1 MRYVKKY
8 ERYDSHEND
17 VDFIMAKITEH
28 FPYDKT
34 KSQIESDDD
43 SDSNTI
49 LIDMINWFETEFDRQ
64 IEDEMLIM
72 NMLRDEYDFLN
83 NQ

>member
-1 MRYVKKY
+1 MKYLKKF
-8 ERYDSHEND
+8 ESNIESDNE
-17 VDFIMAKITEH
+17 FIVAKIVDN
-28 FPYDKT
+28 FPYDET
-34 KSQIESDDD
+34 KQRLQNDED
-43 SDSNTI
+43 SDQDTI